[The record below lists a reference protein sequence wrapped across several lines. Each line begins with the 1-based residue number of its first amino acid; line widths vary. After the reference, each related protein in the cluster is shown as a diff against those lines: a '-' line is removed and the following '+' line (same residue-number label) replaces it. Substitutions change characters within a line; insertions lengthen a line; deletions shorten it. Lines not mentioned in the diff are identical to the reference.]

1 MRKLIYLL
9 FIISLIACEK
19 EDSTHFF
26 PEIAFEN
33 ISPFPFA
40 QEYSDSIVIIISYSD
55 RDGNLGENNPDIHNL
70 FVQDNRN
77 DIEYEYRIPELTP
90 SGSDISI
97 TGNFNIKINGTG
109 ITDESSSQ
117 KVNYNIY
124 VKDRAGNSSNTIT
137 TSSITIQK

>member
-9 FIISLIACEK
+9 FVISLIACEK
-19 EDSTHFF
+19 EDSTHLS
-26 PEIAFEN
+26 PAIVFES
-33 ISPFPFA
+33 ISPLVFNLTN
-40 QEYSDSIVIIISYSD
+40 SDSIVIVISYSD
-55 RDGNLGENNPDIHNL
+55 RDGDLGENNPDVHNL

-77 DIEYEYRIPELTP
+77 DIEYKYRIPELSP

-97 TGNFNIKINGTG
+97 EGTFNIKINGTG

-117 KVNYNIY
+117 KVNYTIY

-137 TSSITIQK
+137 TSSITIQ

>member
-1 MRKLIYLL
+1 MRKLTYLL

-26 PEIAFEN
+26 PEIVFES
-33 ISPFPFA
+33 ISPAIA
-40 QEYSDSIVIIISYSD
+40 QEYSDSIVIVISYSD
-55 RDGNLGENNPDIHNL
+55 RDGNLGENNPDVHNL

-77 DIEYEYRIPELTP
+77 DIEYKYRIPELSP

-97 TGNFNIKINGTG
+97 EGTFTIKINGTG

-117 KVNYNIY
+117 KVNYDIY
-124 VKDRAGNSSNTIT
+124 VKDRAENKSNTIT
-137 TSSITIQK
+137 TPSITIQR